1 VKPYQK
7 AKTGWFESGSNH
19 PTRSGRPCA
28 AATAVGASAALEMK
42 SFFSTSFT
50 RAAGDGAQVAGAGS
64 DASVDALCGAG
75 WRGGAGVEDEAT
87 GDVVEDGVGALTVT
101 GSAGHTGTQARSP
114 RGGAA
119 GAGTY
124 TRPPPWVRVA
134 SRRGRSNDFGWNST
148 RSQSVEVGPD
158 PLVPLPGAG
167 RLADGADGPALGA
180 ARPSPPALEAAK
192 SEERPARGR
201 RRGRCCC

>member
-1 VKPYQK
+1 M
-7 AKTGWFESGSNH
+7 AAGTG
-19 PTRSGRPCA
+19 A
-28 AATAVGASAALEMK
+28 ASEMK
-42 SFFSTSFT
+42 SLFSTSFT
-50 RAAGDGAQVAGAGS
+50 RATGDGAHVAGAGS

-75 WRGGAGVEDEAT
+75 WRGGAGVEDEAA

-119 GAGTY
+119 GASTCM
-124 TRPPPWVRVA
+124 RPPLWVRVA
-134 SRRGRSNDFGWNST
+134 SRRGRSNDFGWNLT
-148 RSQSVEVGPD
+148 RSQFVEVGPD
-158 PLVPLPGAG
+158 PLVPLPDVGC
-167 RLADGADGPALGA
+167 LTDGANGSTLEA

-201 RRGRCCC
+201 QRGGCCC